1 MEELLVDIKSALN
14 RELPGPSSHDQMMR
28 AKRPTAEESISNGL
42 NPRLSAVLLLI
53 YPKENTLYT
62 PLILRPSYEGVHS
75 AQVSFPGG
83 KTEEV
88 DQSLHATALRETEEE
103 IGVDR
108 QLVEIIGSLTPLY
121 IPPSNFHVNPF
132 VGFLNHAPT
141 LVPDPKEVDQIL
153 EIPVQDLLEKPV
165 LDKEIYIEKYKS
177 SYPISYFDVYG
188 HTVWG
193 ATAMILAEF
202 RDMMSKS

>member
-1 MEELLVDIKSALN
+1 LEELLVDIKLALDG
-14 RELPGPSSHDQMMR
+14 ELPGSASHDQMMR
-28 AKRPTAEESISNGL
+28 AKRPTAEESMSGGL
-42 NPRLSAVLLLI
+42 NPRLSAVLMLI
-53 YPKENTLYT
+53 YPREDTLYT

-83 KTEEV
+83 KKEDE
-88 DQSLHATALRETEEE
+88 DHSLHDTALRETEEE

-108 QLVEIIGSLTPLY
+108 QSVEIIGSLTPLY

-132 VGFLNHAPT
+132 VGLLDRAPE
-141 LVPDPKEVDQIL
+141 LIPDPKEVDQVL
-153 EIPVQDLLEKPV
+153 EVPVHQLLEQPV
-165 LDKEIYIEKYKS
+165 LDKDIYLEKYKATF
-177 SYPISYFDVYG
+177 PISYFDVHG